1 MPAENITITAR
12 WRDTEKPTGE
22 IIIGTN
28 KWNEFLNEL
37 TFGIFFK
44 DTQEVTINAVDN
56 SGVVFVSYLVTDKEL
71 SEAELNS
78 LVFRAYEEPF
88 RIEPNGEYI
97 IYVMLVDENINI
109 TYLRSDRITLD
120 NIQPVISGIEN
131 GKTYC
136 EAQTVTVDEKNVDT
150 VTVNGT
156 AVTLDA
162 DGGFVLP
169 PTNGEQKI
177 VVTDKAGNNA
187 EMTVTVNNGHTFG
200 EWVSDNDGKHTRKC
214 TVDGCD
220 AFETENC
227 SGGNATCTK
236 KAVCDVCGKA
246 YGEFDG
252 TNHEGGVQEWTTR
265 TAFVH
270 EQKWNCCGAV
280 IVASEAHEWK
290 DGVCRECGYVCLHN
304 DTDKNHICD
313 YCEKIISEH
322 EDKDKNHVCDY
333 CEKIISEHE
342 DKDKN
347 HICDYCGKEITNHSG
362 GKATCTEKAVCE
374 ICNEPYGEIDGASHA
389 DLRHIEAKTATK
401 DVEGNVEYWY
411 CEACNKYYS
420 DEAATKEIK
429 KTDTVT
435 AKLPDSSKSPQTG
448 NNGNLIL
455 WIALLFISG
464 GVMKG
469 VTAFDKLKKHS
480 AKIKDK

>member
-1 MPAENITITAR
+1 M
-12 WRDTEKPTGE
+12 
-22 IIIGTN
+22 
-28 KWNEFLNEL
+28 
-37 TFGIFFK
+37 
-44 DTQEVTINAVDN
+44 
-56 SGVVFVSYLVTDKEL
+56 
-71 SEAELNS
+71 
-78 LVFRAYEEPF
+78 
-88 RIEPNGEYI
+88 
-97 IYVMLVDENINI
+97 
-109 TYLRSDRITLD
+109 
-120 NIQPVISGIEN
+120 
-131 GKTYC
+131 
-136 EAQTVTVDEKNVDT
+136 
-150 VTVNGT
+150 
-156 AVTLDA
+156 
-162 DGGFVLP
+162 
-169 PTNGEQKI
+169 
-177 VVTDKAGNNA
+177 
-187 EMTVTVNNGHTFG
+187 
-200 EWVSDNDGKHTRKC
+200 
-214 TVDGCD
+214 
-220 AFETENC
+220 
-227 SGGNATCTK
+227 
-236 KAVCDVCGKA
+236 
-246 YGEFDG
+246 
-252 TNHEGGVQEWTTR
+252 
-265 TAFVH
+265 
-270 EQKWNCCGAV
+270 

-290 DGVCRECGYVCLHN
+290 DGVCQECGYVCLHN

-322 EDKDKNHVCDY
+322 EDADKNHICDY

-347 HICDYCGKEITNHSG
+347 HICDYCGKGITNHSG

-401 DVEGNVEYWY
+401 DAEGNVEYWY

>member
-1 MPAENITITAR
+1 
-12 WRDTEKPTGE
+12 
-22 IIIGTN
+22 
-28 KWNEFLNEL
+28 
-37 TFGIFFK
+37 
-44 DTQEVTINAVDN
+44 
-56 SGVVFVSYLVTDKEL
+56 
-71 SEAELNS
+71 
-78 LVFRAYEEPF
+78 
-88 RIEPNGEYI
+88 
-97 IYVMLVDENINI
+97 
-109 TYLRSDRITLD
+109 
-120 NIQPVISGIEN
+120 
-131 GKTYC
+131 
-136 EAQTVTVDEKNVDT
+136 
-150 VTVNGT
+150 
-156 AVTLDA
+156 
-162 DGGFVLP
+162 
-169 PTNGEQKI
+169 
-177 VVTDKAGNNA
+177 
-187 EMTVTVNNGHTFG
+187 MTVTVNNGHTFG

-227 SGGNATCTK
+227 SGGNATCTE

-246 YGEFDG
+246 YGEPDG

-347 HICDYCGKEITNHSG
+347 HICDYCEKTISEHEDADKNHICDYCEKIISEHEDKDKNHICDYCGKGITNHSG

-401 DVEGNVEYWY
+401 DAEGNVEYWY

-429 KTDTVT
+429 R
-435 AKLPDSSKSPQTG
+435 
-448 NNGNLIL
+448 LIP
-455 WIALLFISG
+455 
-464 GVMKG
+464 
-469 VTAFDKLKKHS
+469 
-480 AKIKDK
+480 